1 MEGEGRGSPTLRVTE
16 CAAQRGKVRFPRNPK
31 PGPPAVA
38 RWRNNL
44 TALSQ
49 CRNLYFTAY
58 MDQIYV
64 YQPKFPEQ
72 TLPHRAGLTFH
83 VPVSGPNLRGEIDP
97 AHPHAINQIVVSDLG
112 NEELLVCVC
121 DDGDVVAYATRTLA
135 TFMEDGQTSGS
146 PTLDGDG
153 TIKTFLHRN
162 VGRSAWGIA
171 IHKFGRLIA
180 VSANSNMVT
189 VFAFALGS
197 DPSSDGNSED
207 DHDNDFGNS
216 TTPFIG
222 TLEWEKRAHLGT
234 MARDLNEEC
243 LPAPRST
250 SNFEIT
256 LSGHHANVPN
266 IAFCNTEDDPT
277 GRYLVSTDIDGVTL
291 TWDLWQGRDIT
302 KCVRTPSTRSWGVL
316 CLDLRS
322 FRLTQGTFE
331 TFGCE
336 PQSDRGNLDISA
348 SRIYVKGANNWQPVH
363 EGIFSTP
370 AALLPFGM
378 VYDTNPQAD
387 SSEESDDEDWLEA
400 EVEENDELVMDS
412 PEYSSVP
419 GFGSNPLPIAAS
431 VNSVY
436 NGPPQEIVP
445 AFERAIHL
453 QRAGEAITGDLS
465 LSTSSPPISLPFSVL
480 QTSAKDIIFRYS
492 ALRATS
498 VMLRHPFA
506 EDLPHSLHS
515 LRHFD
520 RLNMV
525 AQVPELGLVL
535 IASQVGRVALLTLT
549 RMRCPKTFAFRL
561 DCILPSVEQEER
573 RERPMVPL
581 LGMAVGP
588 IQGREK
594 KAESGGDEGSPDGKG
609 REAWRAVEG
618 SRRHRLLLYYSDHTV
633 LGYELSRRPE
643 RESSSLG
650 EDGLLVF

>member
-1 MEGEGRGSPTLRVTE
+1 
-16 CAAQRGKVRFPRNPK
+16 
-31 PGPPAVA
+31 
-38 RWRNNL
+38 
-44 TALSQ
+44 
-49 CRNLYFTAY
+49 
-58 MDQIYV
+58 MDRIYV

-72 TLPHRAGLTFH
+72 TLPQRPGLTFH

-97 AHPHAINQIVVSDLG
+97 AHPHAINQIVVGDLG

-121 DDGDVVAYATRTLA
+121 DDGDVVAYATRALA
-135 TFMEDGQTSGS
+135 TLMEDGQTSGS
-146 PTLDGDG
+146 PTLNSNG
-153 TIKTFLHRN
+153 TVKSFIHRS

-171 IHKFGRLIA
+171 IHKSGRLIA
-180 VSANSNMVT
+180 VSANSKMVT

-207 DHDNDFGNS
+207 DHHNDSSNS
-216 TTPFIG
+216 TTPSIG

-234 MARDLNEEC
+234 MSRNLNEEC

-256 LSGHHANVPN
+256 LSGHCANVPS

-277 GRYLVSTDIDGVTL
+277 GRYLVSTDIHGVTL

-302 KCVRTPSTRSWGVL
+302 KFVTTSTRSWGVL

-336 PQSDRGNLDISA
+336 PKSDRGNLDISA
-348 SRIYVKGANNWQPVH
+348 SRKYVKGANNCHPVYDD
-363 EGIFSTP
+363 ISSTP

-378 VYDTNPQAD
+378 LYDTNPQAD
-387 SSEESDDEDWLEA
+387 SAEESDDEDWVDGEA
-400 EVEENDELVMDS
+400 EENDDLDMDL

-419 GFGSNPLPIAAS
+419 GFGSNPLPTTAS

-436 NGPPQEIVP
+436 NGPPQGIVS
-445 AFERAIHL
+445 AFETAIHL
-453 QRAGEAITGDLS
+453 QNSLPTGRRGASEAITGDLS
-465 LSTSSPPISLPFSVL
+465 LSTSSPPTSLPFSVL
-480 QTSAKDIIFRYS
+480 QTSVNNVIFRYS
-492 ALRATS
+492 ALRPTS

-506 EDLPHSLHS
+506 QEISHSLHS
-515 LRHFD
+515 LRLFD

-535 IASQVGRVALLTLT
+535 VASQVGRVALLTLT

-561 DCILPSVEQEER
+561 DCILPSVEQEAR

-581 LGMAVGP
+581 LGMAAGP

-594 KAESGGDEGSPDGKG
+594 EAGSGGDGGSPDGRG
-609 REAWRAVEG
+609 WEPWRAVEG
-618 SRRHRLLLYYSDHTV
+618 SRRYRLMLYYTDHTV
-633 LGYELSRRPE
+633 LGYELSRRPD
-643 RESSSLG
+643 RESSNVG
-650 EDGLLVF
+650 EDELLVF